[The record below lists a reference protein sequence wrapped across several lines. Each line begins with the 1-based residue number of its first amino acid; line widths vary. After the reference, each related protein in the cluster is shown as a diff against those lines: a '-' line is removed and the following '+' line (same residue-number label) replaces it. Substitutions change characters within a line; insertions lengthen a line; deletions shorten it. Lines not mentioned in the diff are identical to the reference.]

1 MAGEGANRGY
11 RGGPEGYRIRARS
24 DSSHRRAFQLPR
36 LELQRC
42 AYGIEPTANANV
54 WDFLLPC
61 MNLEPSALVQ
71 LSFLKVGVGKNFTTE
86 NEFGERAPSGN

>member
-1 MAGEGANRGY
+1 
-11 RGGPEGYRIRARS
+11 
-24 DSSHRRAFQLPR
+24 
-36 LELQRC
+36 
-42 AYGIEPTANANV
+42 
-54 WDFLLPC
+54 